1 MRALFR
7 FPIIPLAAIAL
18 LAASGCGNDSASLS
32 AENDEPAYREGLQ
45 FKKED
50 RYDEALA
57 AYLKVIAR
65 RGEERSPESH
75 LEVGLIYLNHV
86 KDPIAAIYHF
96 RKYLELEPNSPQSQ
110 LVRGMIDTAKRE
122 FARTLPGQPL
132 DNPPALQ
139 GELAEQVNGLQ
150 RENQELKAE
159 LAAIR
164 SDTQAS
170 PRAVAVGGS
179 AGSNSFFAP
188 PPPLVAPAQD
198 AAPSADLVPDTQAPA
213 RPAPEPDKPVAAA
226 RTHTVTAGE
235 TLYAIAKKMYGSAS
249 HAKIQA
255 IMDANRGVLS
265 GSSALKPGMVLK
277 IP

>member
-7 FPIIPLAAIAL
+7 FTIIPIAAVAL
-18 LAASGCGNDSASLS
+18 LAASGCGNDNPSLS

-65 RGEERSPESH
+65 RGEERAPESH

-139 GELAEQVNGLQ
+139 GELAEQVNSLQ
-150 RENQELKAE
+150 RENEDLKAE
-159 LAAIR
+159 LAALR
-164 SDTQAS
+164 SGTPAP
-170 PRAVAVGGS
+170 PRAAGEGGS

-188 PPPLVAPAQD
+188 PPPMVASVQD
-198 AAPSADLVPDTQAPA
+198 TTPPADLVPETVALPQQEPTPD
-213 RPAPEPDKPVAAA
+213 RPVVAA
-226 RTHTVTAGE
+226 RTHTVLAGE
-235 TLYAIAKKMYGSAS
+235 TLYAISKKMYGSAS

-265 GSSALKPGMVLK
+265 GSKALKPGMVLK